1 MYIKLHYYYYL
12 LLYTLTNEGT
22 MNGCRSLTPDEIQQ
36 VSDSFYGKYERRNRA
51 LFLTG
56 VYTGY
61 RISEL
66 LSLTYD
72 NVYNATD
79 IRKYIKVKRS
89 DVKGKTKAREIKLH
103 EKARHALREWVR
115 ECDWTRE
122 DFIFSSQKG
131 KAISRVQAHRV
142 LKQAFNDCQMDGTL
156 ATHTMR
162 KTFADKVYKA
172 TDGDIF
178 ALKELL
184 GHSNINTTQKY
195 LGITDDRKSEIIDS
209 I

>member
-1 MYIKLHYYYYL
+1 MHRKLHYYYYL
-12 LLYTLTNEGT
+12 LLHTLTNGDK

-36 VSDSFYGKYERRNRA
+36 VSDSFYGKYELRNRA

-56 VYTGY
+56 IYTGY

-72 NVYNATD
+72 DIYNATD
-79 IRKYIKVKRS
+79 IRKYIKVRRS
-89 DVKGKTKAREIKLH
+89 AVKGKTKAREIKLH
-103 EKARHALREWVR
+103 EIARNALMEWIRER
-115 ECDWTRE
+115 DWTRE
-122 DFIFSSQKG
+122 EFIFSSQKG

-162 KTFADKVYKA
+162 KTFAVKIYK
-172 TDGDIF
+172 TTGNNIF
-178 ALKELL
+178 ELKEML
-184 GHSNINTTQKY
+184 GHENINTTQKY